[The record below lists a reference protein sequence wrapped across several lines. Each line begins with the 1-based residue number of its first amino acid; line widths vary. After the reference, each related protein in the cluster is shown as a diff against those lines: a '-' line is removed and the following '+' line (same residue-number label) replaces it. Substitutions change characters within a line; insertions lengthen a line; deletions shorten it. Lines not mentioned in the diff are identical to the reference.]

1 MFETKTVKQTEQ
13 MLKTDMHRGLSGEEA
28 QSRYSREGP
37 NRLAS
42 AKKKS
47 LPVRFLEQLNDPLIY
62 VLLAAAAISLL
73 LREVSD
79 AVIIIAVVGL
89 NAFVGMAQEGKAQ
102 KALDSLKKLTQPAA
116 LVIRDGK
123 ETLLEASRLVPGDLV
138 CLEAGCQVPADLR
151 LTETEGLK
159 AEESTLTGET
169 VPVTK
174 DAALCLPKKEKGT
187 PLGDRKN
194 MAYMST
200 VITAGRGK
208 GIVVSTGM
216 KTEIGKIASMMT
228 ESEEEPTPLQKKLGE
243 LGTALSLLSLGICA
257 LLFGIALFQHRNVF
271 DMLLT
276 AISLAVAA
284 VPEGLPAVVTLCL
297 ALSVTR
303 MVKVNTIVR
312 RLPSVET
319 LGAVSVVCSDKTGT
333 LTQNRMQV
341 LSCYTDGGI
350 RSADGLDEKKQ
361 GLFLEGMALC
371 SDAVLSERIGDPT
384 ELALLELA
392 GRYGI
397 RKGELEQKWPR
408 KGEIPFQSERKM
420 MTTWHRGSGGTG
432 GLQKG
437 GRWAGRERPP
447 VTGNRRKD
455 RPGPPVSR
463 RGGGDIC
470 QGRRGHGDDHR
481 GPRQYGLCHCP
492 TASHRKRTRTVHDRG
507 GTQCTAGKRTGRTS
521 GPGAGFCPGFPGG
534 QGKNRPRISEKR
546 QYRGHDRGRGQ

>member
-151 LTETEGLK
+151 LTETGGLK

-208 GIVVSTGM
+208 GM
-216 KTEIGKIASMMT
+216 
-228 ESEEEPTPLQKKLGE
+228 
-243 LGTALSLLSLGICA
+243 
-257 LLFGIALFQHRNVF
+257 
-271 DMLLT
+271 
-276 AISLAVAA
+276 
-284 VPEGLPAVVTLCL
+284 
-297 ALSVTR
+297 
-303 MVKVNTIVR
+303 
-312 RLPSVET
+312 
-319 LGAVSVVCSDKTGT
+319 
-333 LTQNRMQV
+333 
-341 LSCYTDGGI
+341 
-350 RSADGLDEKKQ
+350 
-361 GLFLEGMALC
+361 
-371 SDAVLSERIGDPT
+371 
-384 ELALLELA
+384 
-392 GRYGI
+392 
-397 RKGELEQKWPR
+397 
-408 KGEIPFQSERKM
+408 
-420 MTTWHRGSGGTG
+420 
-432 GLQKG
+432 
-437 GRWAGRERPP
+437 
-447 VTGNRRKD
+447 
-455 RPGPPVSR
+455 
-463 RGGGDIC
+463 
-470 QGRRGHGDDHR
+470 
-481 GPRQYGLCHCP
+481 
-492 TASHRKRTRTVHDRG
+492 
-507 GTQCTAGKRTGRTS
+507 
-521 GPGAGFCPGFPGG
+521 
-534 QGKNRPRISEKR
+534 
-546 QYRGHDRGRGQ
+546 

>member
-174 DAALCLPKKEKGT
+174 DAALCLPKKEKG
-187 PLGDRKN
+187 PLWG
-194 MAYMST
+194 T
-200 VITAGRGK
+200 
-208 GIVVSTGM
+208 
-216 KTEIGKIASMMT
+216 GKIW
-228 ESEEEPTPLQKKLGE
+228 L
-243 LGTALSLLSLGICA
+243 IC
-257 LLFGIALFQHRNVF
+257 
-271 DMLLT
+271 
-276 AISLAVAA
+276 
-284 VPEGLPAVVTLCL
+284 
-297 ALSVTR
+297 
-303 MVKVNTIVR
+303 
-312 RLPSVET
+312 
-319 LGAVSVVCSDKTGT
+319 
-333 LTQNRMQV
+333 
-341 LSCYTDGGI
+341 
-350 RSADGLDEKKQ
+350 
-361 GLFLEGMALC
+361 
-371 SDAVLSERIGDPT
+371 
-384 ELALLELA
+384 
-392 GRYGI
+392 
-397 RKGELEQKWPR
+397 
-408 KGEIPFQSERKM
+408 
-420 MTTWHRGSGGTG
+420 
-432 GLQKG
+432 
-437 GRWAGRERPP
+437 PP
-447 VTGNRRKD
+447 
-455 RPGPPVSR
+455 
-463 RGGGDIC
+463 
-470 QGRRGHGDDHR
+470 
-481 GPRQYGLCHCP
+481 
-492 TASHRKRTRTVHDRG
+492 
-507 GTQCTAGKRTGRTS
+507 
-521 GPGAGFCPGFPGG
+521 
-534 QGKNRPRISEKR
+534 
-546 QYRGHDRGRGQ
+546 